1 MRGFPPLVL
10 LCALLAA
17 AVRPAAAQ
25 VRVSPTGVNVNS
37 QGATTALLT
46 FGPLNGYAPKEA
58 MWCGTLISTAG
69 VGARCDPTTIY
80 GLLPARYDQSRV
92 GPNNA
97 YTDVMSLPESVARRA
112 YQAAA
117 AGNSAEFFYVRHFT
131 KTGAPDVFVAV
142 TCRLSGGGASV
153 PLSLVD
159 VTLAFDVDTP
169 VLQVAAGA
177 KLPALSAQLVYTG
190 SGRLQ
195 GRWEVVLPGQELP
208 TAQDLLTEST
218 LSPDQRGTQ
227 HRFAEIDRFNV
238 FLDPTG
244 RYSLRG
250 PDPAK
255 LPTGVEGQYLVLLR
269 VEASDEKESDTDLA
283 ALGVGPGVVHAGG
296 VAGFPMPTLRY
307 VVGGGGS
314 ELSPAARSSITIVGP
329 ADGLAMN
336 AADVLDLEWQGV
348 PQTAF
353 YRVDVESA
361 GKVVHQA
368 FVSPGTHTY
377 RLPPFIA
384 DKVTAGEF
392 RWRVVSVDVA
402 GRDGAASPWRHVAVS
417 RRPPA

>member
-1 MRGFPPLVL
+1 MAG
-10 LCALLAA
+10 A
-17 AVRPAAAQ
+17 RPAAAQ
-25 VRVSPTGVNVNS
+25 VRVSPTGINVNS

-46 FGPLNGYAPKEA
+46 FGPLNGYAPREA
-58 MWCGTLISTAG
+58 MWCGTLLPAAG
-69 VGARCDPTTIY
+69 VGSRCDPTTIY

-92 GPNNA
+92 GSNNA

-159 VTLAFDVDTP
+159 VNLAFDVETP

-177 KLPALSAQLVYTG
+177 KLPAVSAQIVYTG

-208 TAQDLLTEST
+208 TARDLLTEAT

-244 RYSLRG
+244 RYTLSG
-250 PDPAK
+250 PDPGK
-255 LPTGVEGQYLVLLR
+255 FPTGVEGSYLVLLR
-269 VEASDEKESDTDLA
+269 VETSDDKEADTDLA
-283 ALGVGPGVVHAGG
+283 ALGVGAGVVHAGG

-307 VVGGGGS
+307 IVGGGGS
-314 ELSPAARSSITIVGP
+314 ELSPAARSSIDIVGP
-329 ADGLAMN
+329 ADGIAM
-336 AADVLDLEWQGV
+336 AATDVLDLEWRGV

-353 YRVDVESA
+353 YRIDVESGGA
-361 GKVVHQA
+361 IVHQA
-368 FVSPGTHTY
+368 FVSPVEHVY
-377 RLPPFIA
+377 RLPPFVA
-384 DKVTAGEF
+384 GKVTAGAL

-402 GRDGAASPWRHVAVS
+402 GRDGPSSPWRNVVLA
-417 RRPPA
+417 RRPSA